1 MLITIP
7 MDTTD
12 VHEAEITSV
21 ADAKTWAQ
29 LCVEDGELVEV
40 LHSDK
45 YDGFENWSEIIVV
58 SSSKEDVEEFVNMS
72 MLVLVAFM
80 QKSID
85 DIVEAYLF
93 RELHDFPN

>member
-7 MDTTD
+7 MDATD
-12 VHEAEITSV
+12 VQEAEIASV

-29 LCVEDGELVEV
+29 LCIEDGELVEV
-40 LHSDK
+40 LHSDR

-58 SSSKEDVEEFVNMS
+58 SSSKEDVEEFVNLS